1 LNILHPYI
9 VHFPIALICVAFFL
23 HAVQVW
29 RPYWMCRVIGIWLLG
44 LSIPF
49 TFLASFSG
57 NKAALSAG
65 EKGFPTETLQQL
77 KLHESFADIFTWS
90 SLVLFI
96 LWIYFFSRKME
107 NKQIDYLAF
116 AFLGLLSAIA
126 LTTGYLGTQ
135 LVYIHGV
142 GTP

>member
-1 LNILHPYI
+1 MNILHPYI
-9 VHFPIALICVAFFL
+9 IHFPIALICIAFFL
-23 HAVQVW
+23 HTVQIW

-49 TFLASFSG
+49 TFLAKFSG

-65 EKGFPTETLQQL
+65 EKGFPTETIQQL
-77 KLHESFADIFTWS
+77 KLHERFADIFTWS

-96 LWIYFFSRKME
+96 LWIYFFFRKME

-116 AFLGLLSAIA
+116 AFLGLLSVMA
-126 LTTGYLGTQ
+126 LTIGYLGTQ
-135 LVYIHGV
+135 LVYVHGV

>member
-1 LNILHPYI
+1 
-9 VHFPIALICVAFFL
+9 
-23 HAVQVW
+23 
-29 RPYWMCRVIGIWLLG
+29 MCRVIGIWLLG

-57 NKAALSAG
+57 NKAALSDG
-65 EKGFPTETLQQL
+65 KKGFPTETLQQL
-77 KLHESFADIFTWS
+77 KLHERFADILTWGC
-90 SLVLFI
+90 LVLFI
-96 LWIYFFSRKME
+96 LWIFFFSRKME

-135 LVYIHGV
+135 LVYVHGV

>member
-1 LNILHPYI
+1 
-9 VHFPIALICVAFFL
+9 
-23 HAVQVW
+23 
-29 RPYWMCRVIGIWLLG
+29 MCRVIGIWLLG

-49 TFLASFSG
+49 TFLAKLSG

-65 EKGFPTETLQQL
+65 GKGFPTETLKLL

-90 SLVLFI
+90 SLALFI
-96 LWIYFFSRKME
+96 LWIYFFSRNME

-116 AFLGLLSAIA
+116 AFLGLLSVMA
-126 LTTGYLGTQ
+126 LTIGYLGTQ
-135 LVYIHGV
+135 LVYVHGV

>member
-1 LNILHPYI
+1 
-9 VHFPIALICVAFFL
+9 
-23 HAVQVW
+23 
-29 RPYWMCRVIGIWLLG
+29 MCRVIGVWLLG

-57 NKAALSAG
+57 NKAALLAG
-65 EKGFPTETLQQL
+65 GKGFPTETLQQL
-77 KLHESFADIFTWS
+77 KLLECFADIFTWS

-107 NKQIDYLAF
+107 NKQIDYLAS
-116 AFLGLLSAIA
+116 AFLGLLSVMA
-126 LTTGYLGTQ
+126 LTIGYLGTQ
-135 LVYIHGV
+135 LVYVHGV

>member
-1 LNILHPYI
+1 
-9 VHFPIALICVAFFL
+9 
-23 HAVQVW
+23 
-29 RPYWMCRVIGIWLLG
+29 MG

-65 EKGFPTETLQQL
+65 EKGFQTETLQQI

-135 LVYIHGV
+135 LVYVHGV